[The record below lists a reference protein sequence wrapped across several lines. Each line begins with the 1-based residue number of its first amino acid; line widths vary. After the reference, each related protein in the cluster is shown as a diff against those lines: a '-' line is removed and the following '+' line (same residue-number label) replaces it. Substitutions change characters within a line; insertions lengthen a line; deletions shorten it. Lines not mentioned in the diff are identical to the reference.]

1 MKKTPFPS
9 CQVLP
14 HPPTSY
20 DSYHPT
26 DIHFNHQA
34 PSSLEA
40 FALVGDISFHLAQ
53 GMDCHDLVS
62 HLIMVMPWGYSFS
75 PSLLL
80 SPTGQWQ
87 FPIPG
92 LQIILPVH
100 NFLFQS
106 VSRKTLSLKY
116 RSY

>member
-62 HLIMVMPWGYSFS
+62 HLIIGHALFS
-75 PSLLL
+75 LTPSESYRAVAVPNPR
-80 SPTGQWQ
+80 SPDY
-87 FPIPG
+87 P
-92 LQIILPVH
+92 
-100 NFLFQS
+100 S
-106 VSRKTLSLKY
+106 SA
-116 RSY
+116 